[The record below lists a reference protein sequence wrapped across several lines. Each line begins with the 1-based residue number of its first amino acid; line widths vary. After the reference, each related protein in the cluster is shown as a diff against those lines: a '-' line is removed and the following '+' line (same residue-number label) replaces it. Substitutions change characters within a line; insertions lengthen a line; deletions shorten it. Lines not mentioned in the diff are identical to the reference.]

1 MSSNNN
7 TYSAIINKVSYCGFS
22 AIIDNLVGQK
32 VIFFQKYPPAGG
44 TVPPNL
50 TNITVD
56 EELLKYDTIT
66 REEFIDFWSS
76 DIQTQVDGRHK
87 GGAWGLDNC
96 LPWNEEKIGN
106 KKRWLPGKFIRD
118 NINFKIIEINDSY
131 WKVEIDETKDI
142 AYITD
147 MPMPQIAM
155 DVILLIKLN
164 NDYYVKVLTRGSA
177 ETVDMQGKITIGAG
191 EHVEKKNGIITIKSA
206 NRALEEELGNI
217 KEYKEQLVITKSIT
231 KLIGEDNR
239 DFRDPRYSKY
249 SIERGGKIITFG
261 YDRPSS
267 SKIFVCYLEG
277 NVSNIGNGKNTK
289 ETVNILEKIKGTNN
303 VEIKG
308 AKIVNLRDIL
318 TKYPLEKWGWASH
331 YIFLDYLTKFINSTN
346 VGNIDFKINNI
357 EEINPYTNILLGGY
371 NKKAKKVK
379 KVKKVK
385 KDKKDKKDKKSKKA
399 KK

>member
-1 MSSNNN
+1 MSSNNK

-22 AIIDNLVGQK
+22 AIIKNLQGEK

-66 REEFIDFWSS
+66 SEEFIDFWSS
-76 DIQTQVDGRHK
+76 DIQTQVNERHK

-96 LPWNEEKIGN
+96 LPWNQEEIGN
-106 KKRWLPGKFIRD
+106 KKRWLPGKFIGD

-131 WKVEIDETKDI
+131 WMVKIDEKDI
-142 AYITD
+142 AYVTD

-177 ETVDMQGKITIGAG
+177 ENVDMQGKITIGAG
-191 EHVEKKNGIITIKSA
+191 EHVERKNGLITVKSA

-217 KEYKEQLVITKSIT
+217 KDYKDTLQITKSIT

-239 DFRDPRYSKY
+239 NFRDPRYSKY
-249 SIERGGKIITFG
+249 SIKKGTEIIDFG

-277 NVSNIGNGKNTK
+277 NVSNIDNQNTTK
-289 ETVNILEKIKGTNN
+289 NILEKIKGTNN

-308 AKIVNLRDIL
+308 AKIVNLKDIL
-318 TKYPLEKWGWASH
+318 NKYPLEKWGWASH
-331 YIFLDYLTKFINSTN
+331 YIFLDYLTKFINSNN
-346 VGNIDFKINNI
+346 VENIDFKINNI
-357 EEINPYTNILLGGY
+357 AEINPYTNILLGGY
-371 NKKAKKVK
+371 NKKAKKTK
-379 KVKKVK
+379 KRKKQK
-385 KDKKDKKDKKSKKA
+385 K
-399 KK
+399 

>member
-1 MSSNNN
+1 MSLNNKK
-7 TYSAIINKVSYCGFS
+7 YSCIINKVSYCGFS
-22 AIIDNLVGQK
+22 AIMKNLQGEK

-50 TNITVD
+50 TNITID

-66 REEFIDFWSS
+66 SQEFIDFWSS
-76 DIQTQVDGRHK
+76 DIQNQVNERHK

-96 LPWNEEKIGN
+96 LPWDQEKIGN
-106 KKRWLPGKFIRD
+106 KKRWLPGKFIGD

-142 AYITD
+142 SYVTD

-164 NDYYVKVLTRGSA
+164 NDYYVKVLTRGST

-191 EHVEKKNGIITIKSA
+191 EHVEKKNGIITVKSA

-217 KEYKEQLVITKSIT
+217 KDYKDTLQITKSIT

-239 DFRDPRYSKY
+239 NFRDPRYSKY
-249 SIERGGKIITFG
+249 SIKKGTIIIDFG

-277 NVSNIGNGKNTK
+277 NVSNIGNETK
-289 ETVNILEKIKGTNN
+289 NILERIKGTNN

-308 AKIVNLRDIL
+308 AKIVNLKDIL
-318 TKYPLEKWGWASH
+318 TKYPLERWGWASH

-346 VGNIDFKINNI
+346 IGNSNFKINNI
-357 EEINPYTNILLGGY
+357 DEINPYTNILLGGY

-379 KVKKVK
+379 KEKKAK
-385 KDKKDKKDKKSKKA
+385 KIKNKKSKKVII
-399 KK
+399 K